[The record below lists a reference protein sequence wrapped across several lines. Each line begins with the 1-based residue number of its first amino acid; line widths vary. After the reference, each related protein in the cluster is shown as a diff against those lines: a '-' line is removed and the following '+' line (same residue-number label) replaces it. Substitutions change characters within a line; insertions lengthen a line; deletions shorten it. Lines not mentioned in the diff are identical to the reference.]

1 MPQVVLVTGAS
12 SGLGLAIAGHLS
24 ANGYRVYGTSRN
36 SASAPAG
43 WSLIQMDVTRD
54 DSVVKAIHHI
64 LDRESR
70 LDVLIN
76 NAGMGI
82 AGPVETCSDE
92 EILSQFETN
101 FFGLARLCR
110 AVIPAMR
117 TAGRG
122 TIINISSIGG
132 LMGLPYQGFYSA
144 TKFAVEGFSE
154 ALAMEVKPFGIQ
166 VSVINPGDFAT
177 GFTAARKVAHSSENN
192 PYRSSFDKTL
202 ARIEQDE
209 NHGSDPKKLALLVE
223 RIIRSKK
230 PKYRYLA
237 GRFDQRL
244 MARLKP
250 LLPPCLS
257 RWILENHYN
266 LNR

>member
-12 SGLGLAIAGHLS
+12 SGLGLAMARHLS
-24 ANGYRVYGTSRN
+24 DRGYRVYGTSRN
-36 SASAPAG
+36 PASAASG
-43 WSLIQMDVTRD
+43 WSLIQLDITRD

-64 LDRESR
+64 LEREGR

-82 AGPVETCSDE
+82 AGPVETCTDE
-92 EILSQFETN
+92 EILSQFDIN
-101 FFGLARLCR
+101 FFGVARMCR

-117 TAGRG
+117 TARKGK
-122 TIINISSIGG
+122 IINISSIGG
-132 LMGLPYQGFYSA
+132 LMGLPYQGFYST
-144 TKFAVEGFSE
+144 TKFALEGYSE

-177 GFTAARKVAHSSENN
+177 GFTAARRVVLPSGNN
-192 PYRSSFDKTL
+192 PYRSSFEKTL
-202 ARIEQDE
+202 SRIEQDE
-209 NHGSDPKKLALLVE
+209 NQGADPKKLALLVD
-223 RIIRSKK
+223 RIIRTKR
-230 PKYRYLA
+230 PKFRYLA

-250 LLPPCLS
+250 LLPPSLS
-257 RWILENHYN
+257 KWILINHYN